1 MFSNGFGPAPLATG
15 CAAWDDGALVPG
27 FVLAG
32 AVAGDDD
39 AADVDGWPTLLDDAA
54 ELCGADVEAAVGL
67 DDDPHAVS
75 SSASDPNPAATA
87 QPLLR
92 MRSPYRPPGTYV
104 SQPPLLTMSDA
115 DSLITF
121 HRPSTPSPV
130 VASGF
135 SDLKMYSGY
144 PL

>member
-1 MFSNGFGPAPLATG
+1 MTVMPSNGFGPAPLATG

-39 AADVDGWPTLLDDAA
+39 AVDVDGWSALLDDAA

-87 QPLLR
+87 HPLLR
-92 MRSPYRPPGTYV
+92 MRSPYRPPWDLRV
-104 SQPPLLTMSDA
+104 SAAVDDVRGRQLDHVPQAVDAVAGGGQRPLGLE
-115 DSLITF
+115 
-121 HRPSTPSPV
+121 
-130 VASGF
+130 
-135 SDLKMYSGY
+135 
-144 PL
+144 